1 MTQSRMKV
9 SYCLFPNLSRAWYVN
24 EQKIHNTTRDAWR
37 RANPIERDS
46 ENVILCMNRSQ
57 VQGTLDDNLK
67 TLEQRINTHCRSTKT
82 VHYKAICEVGNYILL
97 NGPLVKTQQA
107 GEIYL
112 KSKRLQM
119 SSEYYEIFSKHLNL
133 VQVYIFDVAYLLPN
147 TTGKKQVLLTRSKV
161 QSTLEVSCIHLL
173 KTILKNFSNSH
184 CSTWTHNELDK

>member
-1 MTQSRMKV
+1 MRNESE
-9 SYCLFPNLSRAWYVN
+9 LLPFPNLSRAWYVN
-24 EQKIHNTTRDAWR
+24 EQKIHNITRDAWR
-37 RANPIERDS
+37 RSNPIERDS

-57 VQGTLDDNLK
+57 VQGTLEDNLK
-67 TLEQRINTHCRSTKT
+67 TLEQKMNTHCRSTKT

-112 KSKRLQM
+112 KSKHLQTKKM

-147 TTGKKQVLLTRSKV
+147 TTGKIASFVDTIKGTINTRSILYSSIEDRIKELFQ
-161 QSTLEVSCIHLL
+161 QSLQY
-173 KTILKNFSNSH
+173 
-184 CSTWTHNELDK
+184 LDTQ